1 MCGISGLMYADSTLT
16 VSPEDVKRMCRTLVH
31 RGPDDEGFYFEN
43 NVGLGMRRLNII
55 DLHTGR
61 QPITNETGSVWIV
74 FNGEIYNFLE
84 LRSEL
89 EGKGHVFATH
99 TDTETIVHAYE
110 EYGDDCVQHLNGMFA
125 FAIWDRDRE
134 RLLLARDRIGVKPLF
149 YFVNERFLAFGSEL
163 KALLAYQEIPRS
175 LDFSALDVF
184 LTFEYIPAPLSI
196 FRGIY
201 KLPPGHTLVFQKGE
215 IQVRKYWELKYNNC
229 EIELKNAEEGLMTL
243 LRDAVRLRL
252 RSDVPLGAFL
262 SGGIDSS
269 AIVGMMV
276 ELVDQPVKTFS
287 IGFDDPSY
295 NELKYAKIVANTFG
309 TDHHELVIQPDIVNL
324 VEELI
329 GFLDEPLADVSVFP
343 TYLVSK
349 LTKEY
354 VTVALSGD
362 GGDELFAGYDWYMAA
377 KLDRTYRKFP
387 EIFKKQWLPTLVQ
400 FFPPSAQKKGL
411 INKCKRFVHG
421 ASLDPSLQHF
431 RWNLYLTDRQKRV
444 LYSKALKRELESRGP
459 FSPFVEYLN
468 RHHYADPLWQQQ
480 FADTKTFL
488 VDDILVKVDRMSMA
502 HSLECRNPF
511 LDYRLVEFA
520 FALPSRLKLNGF
532 QTKYILK
539 RCMAHKLPKA
549 IQNRKKEGFSIPMK
563 NWLRGELRPMLE
575 HVLSSRKIKEEGFFN
590 PDFVEK
596 LKFDHLK
603 GLSNNSHLLWSLM
616 TFHIWKDRYLT

>member
-1 MCGISGLMYADSTLT
+1 MCGISGLMYADSTLS
-16 VSPEDVKRMCRTLVH
+16 VNPEDVKRMCRTLVH
-31 RGPDDEGFYFEN
+31 RGPDDEGFFFED

-61 QPITNETGSVWIV
+61 QPIANETGSVWIV

-89 EGKGHVFATH
+89 EAKGHVFATH

-110 EYGDDCVQHLNGMFA
+110 EYGDDCVNHLNGMFA

-134 RLLLARDRIGVKPLF
+134 RLLLARDRIGVKPLY
-149 YFVNERFLAFGSEL
+149 YFVNQRFLAFGSEL
-163 KALLAYQEIPRS
+163 KALLAFQEIPRA

-196 FRGIY
+196 FRGIF
-201 KLPPGHTLVFQKGE
+201 KLPPGHTLVFHKGKVQ
-215 IQVRKYWELKYNNC
+215 IRKYWELNFTKG
-229 EIELKNAEEGLMTL
+229 EIQTTTAEEELMTL
-243 LRDAVRLRL
+243 LKDAVRLRL

-262 SGGIDSS
+262 SGGLDSS
-269 AIVGMMV
+269 TIVAMMV
-276 ELVDQPVKTFS
+276 ELVEKPIKTFS

-295 NELKYAKIVANTFG
+295 NELKYAKLVAKTFG
-309 TDHHELVIQPDIVNL
+309 TDHYELVLQPDIVNL

-362 GGDELFAGYDWYMAA
+362 GGDELFAGYDWYVAA
-377 KLDRTYRKFP
+377 KLDRVYRKLP
-387 EIFKKQWLPTLVQ
+387 KIIKKQWVPALMR
-400 FFPPSAQKKGL
+400 FFPPSKRKKGL
-411 INKCKRFVHG
+411 INKCKRFVDG
-421 ASLDPSLQHF
+421 AELDPSLQHF
-431 RWNLYLTDRQKRV
+431 RWNLYLTEQKKRV
-444 LYSKALKRELESRGP
+444 LYNKGFKEELEETEPFLP
-459 FSPFVEYLN
+459 FSEYLD
-468 RHHYADPLWQQQ
+468 RHDLADPLWQQQ
-480 FADTKTFL
+480 FADINTFL

-520 FALPSRLKLNGF
+520 FALPAQLKLKGL

-539 RCMAHKLPKA
+539 RCMAKKLPKA
-549 IQNRKKEGFSIPMK
+549 IWNRKKRRF
-563 NWLRGELRPMLE
+563 
-575 HVLSSRKIKEEGFFN
+575 
-590 PDFVEK
+590 
-596 LKFDHLK
+596 
-603 GLSNNSHLLWSLM
+603 
-616 TFHIWKDRYLT
+616 